1 MSAVLDLPV
10 EKLSPTETLVLANGE
25 RMSRREFHRLYERS
39 PESVRAE
46 LIGGVVHMPSPLRRQ
61 HGTYHVLWSMLFGF
75 YMMQTRGVEAGDNAS
90 LLLSDESEP
99 QPDLYL
105 RVLPEFG
112 GRSTTTDDDY
122 VAGPPEL
129 IVEIALSSRSV
140 DLFGKRADY
149 HRYGVREYFVFV
161 PRQQLLYWFDLT
173 KNEERPIPA
182 DGIVRSSEFPG
193 LWLNAPAILQQ
204 DQTAAMAT
212 LQQGL
217 ATDEHRQFV
226 ERLSQRV
233 GQAPA

>member
-1 MSAVLDLPV
+1 MSAVL
-10 EKLSPTETLVLANGE
+10 SPPLEPPTAVETLVLANGE
-25 RMSRREFHRLYERS
+25 RMSRCEFHRLYERS

-61 HGTYHVLWSMLFGF
+61 HGAYHVSWSMLFGF

-112 GRSTTTDDDY
+112 GQSTTTDDDY
-122 VAGPPEL
+122 VAGAPEL

-140 DLFGKRADY
+140 DLFAKRADY
-149 HRYGVREYFVFV
+149 HRYGVREYLVFV
-161 PRQQLLYWFDLT
+161 PREATVFWFDLT
-173 KNEERPIPA
+173 KNEERAQPS
-182 DGIVRSSEFPG
+182 DGIIRSAEFPG
-193 LWLNAPAILQQ
+193 LWLNIAAIMKQ
-204 DQTAAMAT
+204 DHAAALAT

-217 ATDEHRQFV
+217 ATDEHRQLV
-226 ERLSQRV
+226 ERLAGRR
-233 GQAPA
+233 A

>member
-1 MSAVLDLPV
+1 MSAVLSSPLKLPHAA
-10 EKLSPTETLVLANGE
+10 ETLVLANGE

-61 HGTYHVLWSMLFGF
+61 HGTFHVFWSMLFGF

-90 LLLSDESEP
+90 LLLGDESEP

-112 GRSTTTDDDY
+112 GQSSTTDDDY
-122 VAGPPEL
+122 VAGAPEL

-140 DLFGKRADY
+140 DLFAKRADY

-161 PRQQLLYWFDLT
+161 PREETLFWFDLT
-173 KNEERPIPA
+173 KNEERPHPS
-182 DGIVRSSEFPG
+182 DGVIRSGEFPG
-193 LWLNAPAILQQ
+193 LWLNVAAIVKQ
-204 DQTAAMAT
+204 DHATALAT

-217 ATDEHRQFV
+217 ATDDHRQFV
-226 ERLSQRV
+226 ERLASRRT
-233 GQAPA
+233 